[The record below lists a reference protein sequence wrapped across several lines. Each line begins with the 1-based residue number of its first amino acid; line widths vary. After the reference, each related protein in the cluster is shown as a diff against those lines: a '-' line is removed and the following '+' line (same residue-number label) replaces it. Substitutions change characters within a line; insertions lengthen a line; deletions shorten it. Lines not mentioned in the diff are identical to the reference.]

1 MLSYYVNK
9 HVQSKCYEY
18 YVKEKSNHGLG
29 YQIVISGIKI
39 LLICFRQ
46 YNAIEV
52 IITRFSFWKQAK

>member
-29 YQIVISGIKI
+29 YQIIIAGIKI
-39 LLICFRQ
+39 LLISSVQCH
-46 YNAIEV
+46 
-52 IITRFSFWKQAK
+52 